1 MKKNV
6 PRTNKKS
13 NSIEH
18 QTLTNTDSKL
28 TE

>member
-6 PRTNKKS
+6 KGTHKKS
-13 NSIEH
+13 NSIEQ